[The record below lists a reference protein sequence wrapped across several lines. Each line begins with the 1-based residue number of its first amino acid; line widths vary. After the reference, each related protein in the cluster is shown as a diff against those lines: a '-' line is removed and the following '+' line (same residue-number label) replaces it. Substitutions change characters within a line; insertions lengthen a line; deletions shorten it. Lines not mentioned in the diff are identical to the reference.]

1 MEQGMNKEELMLGLP
16 LSQWMEMVLVLESSD
31 SLETWNEISEKLKTI
46 RTKDDI
52 RYDYFDM
59 HEANLMIKK
68 QLQAGTLEAAGQ
80 LLRFFAESNL
90 RYARK
95 VYRPQTFESAPDV
108 MDETIR
114 VAILVEK
121 AFSEDLQDMKKHLAD
136 LGQAV
141 EIWPVLGSCVKTYAQ
156 LLGQKEEQKAKEA
169 NAANDQLQAMAIEV
183 KKQLFVLMENK
194 MYAEAYSVV
203 QQLRRMLPQDEEL
216 MSLEEE
222 IVQTN
227 NNILLSI
234 AVLVSNRRDTIRKC
248 LDSLTPIREAIPCE
262 LILLD
267 TGCDPDVRAI
277 LEEYGDTV
285 AEFTWCNDFSKAR
298 NATLPYAHGEWYL
311 YLDDD
316 EWFVDTKDIIDFFKN
331 GDYKKYGYA
340 SYIQR
345 NFLDMEMTQY
355 TDAWVSR
362 MSRRW
367 QNLHFES
374 RIHEYMEPMEGDC
387 IGLKS
392 IVHHFGY
399 VFETEEALRKHYE
412 RNRVLLLEMM
422 EEEPDNL
429 RWRIQ
434 LAQEYR
440 SVKESRLL
448 YELGEESLALTK
460 DRTEMYDCI
469 SIGGFYGAKILAL
482 KEEKRYEEMQKVCL
496 EADADSRMTELCST
510 FTSLREADACFYLE
524 RYAECEMYAKR
535 YVRWKEFW
543 DENEPLLF
551 LQKAVPFVGEC
562 LDLVRI
568 KEGYSLL
575 ICAGLKQGNT
585 QYLKEYLPQLCWDES
600 SLYVHEE
607 IVQTMIEAMCRLPR
621 EEIFENLIQLM
632 HGHGPLWEY
641 FCQQLVAYEE
651 AGHRV
656 TSVMEIIRDVA
667 PDALQES
674 AAQTAA
680 PEKQIEK
687 TGEGMDHANSSEDA
701 SEDIQSG
708 YSKEPSQ
715 EMQELASGIKDQLR
729 LLIQNGMKSQALEVM
744 SQVRRMLPEDQELE
758 ELEKKLQM

>member
-1 MEQGMNKEELMLGLP
+1 M
-16 LSQWMEMVLVLESSD
+16 
-31 SLETWNEISEKLKTI
+31 
-46 RTKDDI
+46 
-52 RYDYFDM
+52 
-59 HEANLMIKK
+59 
-68 QLQAGTLEAAGQ
+68 
-80 LLRFFAESNL
+80 
-90 RYARK
+90 
-95 VYRPQTFESAPDV
+95 QTE
-108 MDETIR
+108 
-114 VAILVEK
+114 
-121 AFSEDLQDMKKHLAD
+121 
-136 LGQAV
+136 
-141 EIWPVLGSCVKTYAQ
+141 
-156 LLGQKEEQKAKEA
+156 
-169 NAANDQLQAMAIEV
+169 
-183 KKQLFVLMENK
+183 
-194 MYAEAYSVV
+194 
-203 QQLRRMLPQDEEL
+203 
-216 MSLEEE
+216 
-222 IVQTN
+222 

-248 LDSLTPIREAIPCE
+248 LDSLTPIRDAIPCE

-267 TGCDPDVRAI
+267 TGCDPDVRAL

-316 EWFVDTKDIIDFFKN
+316 EWFVDTKEIIDFFKN
-331 GDYKKYGYA
+331 GTYKKYGYA

-367 QNLHFES
+367 PDLHFES
-374 RIHEYMEPMEGDC
+374 RIHEYMTPMQGDC

-412 RNRVLLLEMM
+412 RNRVLLLEML

-469 SIGGFYGAKILAL
+469 SIGAFYGAKILAL
-482 KEEKRYEEMQKVCL
+482 KEEKRYEDMLAVCL
-496 EADADSRMTELCST
+496 QADADSRMTELCNT
-510 FTSLREADACFYLE
+510 FTALREADACFYLM
-524 RYAECEMYAKR
+524 RYAECEKYAGR

-562 LDLVRI
+562 LDVVMI

-575 ICAGLKQGNT
+575 ICAGLKQGKT
-585 QYLKEYLPQLCWDES
+585 EYLKKYLPKLAWDES

-607 IVQTMIEAMCRLPR
+607 IVQTMIEAMCQLPR
-621 EEIFENLIQLM
+621 EEIFEELIRLM

-641 FCQQLVAYEE
+641 FCQELVAYEE
-651 AGHRV
+651 SGHRV
-656 TSVMEIIRDVA
+656 TPVMDIIRDVA
-667 PDALQES
+667 PDALRGDV
-674 AAQTAA
+674 
-680 PEKQIEK
+680 PENRMEK
-687 TGEGMDHANSSEDA
+687 TVEGVGQMCTSVVEEAESVSASSGEL
-701 SEDIQSG
+701 
-708 YSKEPSQ
+708 SQ
-715 EMQELASGIKDQLR
+715 EMKELASGIKKQLR
-729 LLIQNGMKSQALEVM
+729 LLIQNGMKQQALEVLM
-744 SQVRRMLPEDQELE
+744 QVKQMLPQDQELE
-758 ELEKKLQM
+758 ELEKELQKV